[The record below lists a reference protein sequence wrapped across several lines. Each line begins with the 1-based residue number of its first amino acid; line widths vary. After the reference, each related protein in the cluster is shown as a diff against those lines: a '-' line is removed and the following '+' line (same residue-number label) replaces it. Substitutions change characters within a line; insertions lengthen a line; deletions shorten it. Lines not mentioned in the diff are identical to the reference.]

1 LIQSTAYSPA
11 TTQNKPSDKEKQQKV
26 FFPNLDG
33 LRFVCFLMVFLFHA
47 YKTIFENLRGKNGAQ
62 DKPFYG
68 VSEFLFQNGELGV
81 NFFFVLSGFLIT
93 FLLIREKEFT
103 GTVHLRNFYI
113 RRILRIWPL
122 FYLCVF
128 IGFIVVPLLK
138 SASGAA
144 SNEIANPLYYIFLIN
159 NFDYIN
165 GWPSFPDALILIVLW
180 SVAVEEQFY
189 LTWPILLKYIPK
201 KVYPVIFSVIVV
213 LTLVFRSFYTS
224 NTDHDVAV
232 RHFHSFAVI
241 GDMALGGLMAYYCSY
256 QSRFLHF
263 ITDMKRWQIWLIYAG
278 AAACVLF
285 RKQLFELPVMMVF
298 ERIIIAFFFGFV
310 ILEQNYAHRSFY
322 KFSKFKTLSRLGM
335 YTYGL
340 YCLHFFV
347 ISIMQS
353 SFWKLGLGI
362 NNAGTASLATLV
374 ALLVLIG
381 LCILSFNYFEKP
393 FLKLKERFAFIT
405 RN

>member
-1 LIQSTAYSPA
+1 MIESSQHTSASTTNTKSG
-11 TTQNKPSDKEKQQKV
+11 KEKHQKV

-33 LRFVCFLMVFLFHA
+33 LRFICFLMVFLFHA
-47 YKTIFENLRGKNGAQ
+47 YKTIFENLKGKNGAP
-62 DKPFYG
+62 DKSLYKAT
-68 VSEFLFQNGELGV
+68 EFLFQNGELGV

-93 FLLIREKEFT
+93 FLLIKEKEFA
-103 GTVHLRNFYI
+103 GNIHLGNFYI

-128 IGFIVVPLLK
+128 IGFVIVPLLK
-138 SASGAA
+138 TISGQQP
-144 SNEIANPLYYIFLIN
+144 SEIANPMYYVLLIN

-165 GWPSFPDALILIVLW
+165 GWPQFPDALILIVLW

-189 LTWPILLKYIPK
+189 LTWPVLLKFTSK
-201 KVYPVIFSVIVV
+201 KAYPIIFSIII
-213 LTLVFRSFYTS
+213 LFTLIFRSFYTAH
-224 NTDHDVAV
+224 TDHDVAV
-232 RHFHSFAVI
+232 RHFHTFAVI

-263 ITDMKRWQIWLIYAG
+263 ITNLKRWQIIMIYAG
-278 AAACVLF
+278 AAICVFF
-285 RKQLFELPVMMVF
+285 RKQLFEIPVTMIF
-298 ERIIIAFFFGFV
+298 ERIIIALFFGLI
-310 ILEQNYAHRSFY
+310 ILEQNYSQRSFY
-322 KFSKFKTLSRLGM
+322 KFSNFKTISKLGL

-353 SFWKLGLGI
+353 SFWKLGIGI
-362 NNAGTASLATLV
+362 NNAATAYLATLV
-374 ALLVLIG
+374 ALLILIG
-381 LCILSFNYFEKP
+381 ICILSFNYFEKP

>member
-1 LIQSTAYSPA
+1 MITSTSNNPA
-11 TTQNKPSDKEKQQKV
+11 STINKPSETAKHQKV

-33 LRFVCFLMVFLFHA
+33 LRFICFLLVFLFHA
-47 YKTIFENLRGKNGAQ
+47 YKTIFENLRGKNGEA
-62 DKPFYG
+62 DKAGYG

-93 FLLIREKEFT
+93 YLLIKEKEFT
-103 GTVHLRNFYI
+103 GTIHLGNFYI

-122 FYLCVF
+122 FYLCVA
-128 IGFIVVPLLK
+128 IGFIVIPLLK
-138 SASGAA
+138 SASGGE

-165 GWPSFPDALILIVLW
+165 DWPAFPDALILIVLW

-189 LTWPILLKYIPK
+189 LTWPVLLKYISK
-201 KVYPVIFSVIVV
+201 KIYPVIFSVIIL
-213 LTLVFRSFYTS
+213 LTLIFRYFYTS
-224 NTDHDVAV
+224 DAPHDVAV
-232 RHFHSFAVI
+232 RNFHTFAVI

-256 QSRFLHF
+256 QSRFLHYL
-263 ITDMKRWQIWLIYAG
+263 TNMKKWEILLVYAG
-278 AAACVLF
+278 ALACLLF
-285 RKQLFELPVMMVF
+285 RKELFETPVMMIF
-298 ERIIIAFFFGFV
+298 ERIIISFFFGMI
-310 ILEQNYAHRSFY
+310 ILEQNYARESFF
-322 KFSKFKTLSRLGM
+322 KFSNFKILSKLGL

-353 SFWKLGLGI
+353 SFWKLGIGI
-362 NNAGTASLATLV
+362 NNAGTAYLATFA
-374 ALLVLIG
+374 ALLILIG
-381 LCILSFNYFEKP
+381 LCILSYNYFEKP